1 MQILWASVHILMHAL
16 HNFCR
21 PYGRQLAA
29 KFGDNHL
36 EILRANFSAMIIIYE
51 NLRKVIQLELHW
63 IRFSLTHIFPYK
75 NRIYDAMLYQ
85 SYLSLTTVKIF
96 WLGGGNLFLDFR
108 GKSSVKLMARMFRRK
123 IFLANK
129 NDELF
134 LGDEIYVRQKF
145 CSTSSYTW

>member
-16 HNFCR
+16 HNFCC
-21 PYGRQLAA
+21 PYGWQLAA

-36 EILRANFSAMIIIYE
+36 EILRASFSAMIIIYE

-63 IRFSLTHIFPYK
+63 IKFSLTHIFPYK
-75 NRIYDAMLYQ
+75 NRIYDA
-85 SYLSLTTVKIF
+85 YLSLTTVKIF
-96 WLGGGNLFLDFR
+96 WLGDGNLFLDFR

-129 NDELF
+129 NEELY
-134 LGDEIYVRQKF
+134 LGDETYVRQKF
-145 CSTSSYTW
+145 CSRISYTW